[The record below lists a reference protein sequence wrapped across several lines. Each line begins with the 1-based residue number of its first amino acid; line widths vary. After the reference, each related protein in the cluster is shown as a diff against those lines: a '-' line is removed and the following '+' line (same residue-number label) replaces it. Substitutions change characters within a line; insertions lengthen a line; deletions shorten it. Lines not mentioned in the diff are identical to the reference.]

1 MTMTHEERRLARH
14 LATAVV
20 VKLIVLT
27 ALWWLFVHD
36 ARVAVDAERAAAQL
50 VVAPMSPPG
59 GTR

>member
-1 MTMTHEERRLARH
+1 MTHDERRLVRH

-27 ALWWLFVHD
+27 ALWWLFFHD
-36 ARVAVDAERAAAQL
+36 ARVAVDAERTAAQL
-50 VVAPMSPPG
+50 GTPMSPPG

>member
-1 MTMTHEERRLARH
+1 MTHDERRLVRH

-20 VKLIVLT
+20 VKLILLT

-36 ARVAVDAERAAAQL
+36 ARVAVDAEQAAAQL
-50 VVAPMSPPG
+50 GTPVSPPG